1 MLRKAPFA
9 LLFVSPMSLK
19 SSLISRFVLL
29 CILTYPMAVFSDDSV
44 VKHVEKSVLETD
56 AIPSGNT
63 VWLYTSKDAERK
75 ETLYR
80 ARFVTQM
87 TTTCLS
93 KIDFSSPQVLDQINR
108 KTKFIEEDGQ
118 LRGERPAGLLT
129 ITFDTDVEESDSL
142 TQTPA
147 YFSVKQ
153 RLYNYNMFVEEARF
167 SFVLSPTTA
176 SSMLVDV
183 SASNRVSNGIPGW
196 VNNMF
201 QSNVEDKVLHFQ
213 RALIGLCSK

>member
-1 MLRKAPFA
+1 MVV
-9 LLFVSPMSLK
+9 VS
-19 SSLISRFVLL
+19 
-29 CILTYPMAVFSDDSV
+29 ADSV

-63 VWLYTSKDAERK
+63 VWLYTNKDAERK

-108 KTKFIEEDGQ
+108 KTTFIEEDGQ

-213 RALIGLCSK
+213 SALIGLCSK

>member
-1 MLRKAPFA
+1 MLRKALFA

-19 SSLISRFVLL
+19 NSLISRFVIL
-29 CILTYPMAVFSDDSV
+29 CTLTCPMVVLSADSV
-44 VKHVEKSVLETD
+44 VEHVEKSVLETD

-63 VWLYTSKDAERK
+63 VWLYTSKDSERK

-108 KTKFIEEDGQ
+108 KTTFIDEDGQ

-129 ITFDTDVEESDSL
+129 ITFDTDVEESNSL

-147 YFSVKQ
+147 YFSFKQ

-183 SASNRVSNGIPGW
+183 SASNRVSSGIPGW

-213 RALIGLCSK
+213 SALIGLCSK